1 MKIKSASLI
10 ETRRAVRAA
19 LQRGVGNKKGN
30 GAVVFAL
37 SGPLGAGKTAFVKIA
52 ARELK
57 ARGKVKSPTFVLIR
71 KHIIPR
77 SGRVVI
83 HIDAYRIEKESEFV
97 KIGFRDIVKDDRNI
111 VFVEWPEKIKK
122 LIPKNAV
129 KITFAYGPAKNERI
143 INIK

>member
-1 MKIKSASLI
+1 M
-10 ETRRAVRAA
+10 
-19 LQRGVGNKKGN
+19 
-30 GAVVFAL
+30 
-37 SGPLGAGKTAFVKIA
+37 
-52 ARELK
+52 
-57 ARGKVKSPTFVLIR
+57 
-71 KHIIPR
+71 
-77 SGRVVI
+77 VI